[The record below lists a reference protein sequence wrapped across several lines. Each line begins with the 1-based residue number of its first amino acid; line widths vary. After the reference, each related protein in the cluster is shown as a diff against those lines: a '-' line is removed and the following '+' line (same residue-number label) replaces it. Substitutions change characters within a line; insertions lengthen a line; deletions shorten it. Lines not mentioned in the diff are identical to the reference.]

1 MIQSA
6 PREQNYRS
14 PIACGDDR
22 GPRWGRMVRE
32 FVSVMTM
39 IQNVSEAVPVSV
51 FRRVKEKAFA
61 DRANA
66 VPLWVQV
73 KNALAEAIE
82 QSIPVDSRIPS
93 EQALCGMFGVSRPVV
108 REALDALVS
117 EGRLMKIARRG
128 VFTAKPKENADF
140 LTNAIGVFDDM
151 TSKGHEVTTRTFDLR
166 RVSASDHERK
176 VMSLPKGADVVRV
189 VRVYLVDDQPLTY
202 THIAIPAHRAPNLE
216 SLLQEGQSVFGLL
229 RSHFGLIPARA
240 ERWFDAVMASE
251 EQAEKLGIASGQPLI
266 GIESLATCGNS
277 QPLEYYR
284 AVYNPTVARMHVVT
298 TKGAPAA

>member
-1 MIQSA
+1 M
-6 PREQNYRS
+6 
-14 PIACGDDR
+14 
-22 GPRWGRMVRE
+22 GPHGARVYFRMTV
-32 FVSVMTM
+32 
-39 IQNVSEAVPVSV
+39 IQNVNDAVPLSV
-51 FRRVKEKAFA
+51 FHRVKEKAFA

-117 EGRLMKIARRG
+117 EGRLVKIARRG

-151 TSKGHEVTTRTFDLR
+151 TSKGHRVTTRTFDLR
-166 RVSASDHERK
+166 RVLASDHERK

-189 VRVYLVDDQPLTY
+189 VRVYLVDGQPLTY
-202 THIAIPAHRAPNLE
+202 TNIAIPAHRAPNLE

-229 RSHFGLIPARA
+229 RSHFGLIATRA
-240 ERWFDAVMASE
+240 ERWFDAVRATE
-251 EQAEKLGIASGQPLI
+251 EQAEKLSIASGQPLI
-266 GIESLATCGNS
+266 GIESLATCGNG
-277 QPLEYYR
+277 QLLEYYK